1 MGTAAQP
8 DPIAAAVTASAISA
22 TVSARR
28 RRGVNQ
34 AGLRAAAQARMPVA
48 AAVAVAAVAMHC
60 AHMQGSMAGPRRS
73 QVALRSDCPAVEA
86 LELVLFCAWCFV
98 VAVAG
103 GAVGLVLG
111 NIRLPVVLLV
121 ASSPAAG
128 AGANIGISGVAAFA
142 AAAAHIRAGRINW
155 RLFAWMA
162 PPSMA
167 GAVVGGLVSG
177 AISDTALLIVIGVTL
192 LYFGIDL
199 LRKEGRRPEGE
210 RSPRGGS
217 DRGAGAG
224 AEQSWR
230 AADAEREPAVPEPA
244 VPERSPHAAD
254 AAPEPRP
261 AADHLDLRA
270 AVLSGALIGLL
281 GGLVGLILGALRMPA
296 LLRWVGEVPHRAVGT
311 NLAVGFWVGVAGVA
325 GHLPG
330 GVDWTALGA
339 GAAASVPGA
348 LLGARLTGRMSE
360 RQLLRAIGAVLVVA
374 GVATAAQAL

>member
-1 MGTAAQP
+1 V
-8 DPIAAAVTASAISA
+8 DS
-22 TVSARR
+22 
-28 RRGVNQ
+28 
-34 AGLRAAAQARMPVA
+34 
-48 AAVAVAAVAMHC
+48 
-60 AHMQGSMAGPRRS
+60 
-73 QVALRSDCPAVEA
+73 
-86 LELVLFCAWCFV
+86 LELVLFCGWCFA

-111 NIRLPVVLLV
+111 NIRLPAVLLV

-162 PPSMA
+162 PPSMV
-167 GAVVGGLVSG
+167 GAVAGGLVSG
-177 AISDTALLIVIGVTL
+177 AIPDTALLIVIGLTL
-192 LYFGIDL
+192 LYFGVDL
-199 LRKEGRRPEGE
+199 LRKEGRDAKRSAESEERPGGE
-210 RSPRGGS
+210 ARPTP
-217 DRGAGAG
+217 GAA
-224 AEQSWR
+224 
-230 AADAEREPAVPEPA
+230 
-244 VPERSPHAAD
+244 
-254 AAPEPRP
+254 
-261 AADHLDLRA
+261 LDIRA
-270 AVLSGALIGLL
+270 AVVSGALIGLL
-281 GGLVGLILGALRMPA
+281 GGLVGLILGALRLPA
-296 LLRWVGEVPHRAVGT
+296 LLRWVGELPHRAVGT

-374 GVATAAQAL
+374 GAATVVQAP

>member
-1 MGTAAQP
+1 V
-8 DPIAAAVTASAISA
+8 D
-22 TVSARR
+22 
-28 RRGVNQ
+28 
-34 AGLRAAAQARMPVA
+34 
-48 AAVAVAAVAMHC
+48 
-60 AHMQGSMAGPRRS
+60 
-73 QVALRSDCPAVEA
+73 A
-86 LELVLFCAWCFV
+86 LELVLFCAWCFT

-111 NIRLPVVLLV
+111 HIRLPAVLLV

-162 PPSMA
+162 PPSMT
-167 GAVVGGLVSG
+167 GAVAGGLVSG
-177 AISDTALLIVIGVTL
+177 TLPDTALLVVIGVTL
-192 LYFGIDL
+192 FYFGVDL
-199 LRKEGRRPEGE
+199 LRKEGRGAKGRAGTDNERPGGE
-210 RSPRGGS
+210 ARRPGS
-217 DRGAGAG
+217 
-224 AEQSWR
+224 
-230 AADAEREPAVPEPA
+230 
-244 VPERSPHAAD
+244 
-254 AAPEPRP
+254 EPRP
-261 AADHLDLRA
+261 GPEARPTPGTALDIRA
-270 AVLSGALIGLL
+270 AVVSGALIGLL

-296 LLRWVGEVPHRAVGT
+296 LLRWVGELPHRAVGT
-311 NLAVGFWVGVAGVA
+311 NLAVGFWVGAAGVA

-374 GVATAAQAL
+374 GAATVVQAP